1 MRGVAVTALLAAA
14 CQEVQIYGDLDDFS
28 GTGDAPD
35 LRTPRRTDTIE
46 QRLQP
51 KVDVLWVIDNSGS
64 MTEEQEK
71 VAANFEAF
79 TRFFVD
85 SGIDWHIGAVTTDCG
100 TLDDGSTGGT
110 GTGLSADCGKLVSVA
125 GYPYITPDVPAPEAM
140 FRQLVRAG
148 AGGSADEMG
157 LLATWRALVPVS
169 PQVEQ
174 HNRGFLRK
182 NAALH
187 IVVISDEAD
196 SSPYPEFNM
205 PEFTTYLR
213 YQIKEP
219 SGGVVPPVTFSSI
232 VGPRPN
238 GCRSQD
244 GSGEAAAGAEYIEAT
259 NAIGGIFASICTTD
273 WYPVLEAIGLQAAG
287 LRDEYFLSQLP
298 VRESIRVW
306 VFDET
311 GRRDGLDVASLEP
324 DEDLAA
330 ACDAQG
336 RQQCFAYRYDR
347 QRNSIRTIDFLPAPS
362 SDVNIRY
369 EILGEDDG
377 DDATAPPEGA
387 GAEG

>member
-1 MRGVAVTALLAAA
+1 MRGVVVTALIASA
-14 CQEVQIYGDLDDFS
+14 CQEVQIYGDYDDFAGS
-28 GTGDAPD
+28 GDAPD
-35 LRTPRRTDTIE
+35 LRTPRKTDTIE

-100 TLDDGSTGGT
+100 TLEDGGTGT

-125 GYPYITPDVPAPEAM
+125 GYPYLTPDVPAPEAM

-169 PQVEQ
+169 PEVEN

-187 IVVISDEAD
+187 IVVISDEPD
-196 SSPYPEFNM
+196 SSPYPTFNM
-205 PEFTTYLR
+205 PEFTTYVK
-213 YQIKEP
+213 YQLKEP
-219 SGGVVPPVTFSSI
+219 VSGQAPPVTFSSI
-232 VGPRPN
+232 VGPKPN

-244 GSGEAAAGAEYIEAT
+244 GSGDAAAGAEYIEAT
-259 NAIGGIFASICTTD
+259 NTIGGIFASICTTD

-287 LRDEYFLSQLP
+287 LRDEYFLSELP
-298 VRESIRVW
+298 VRDSIRVW

-311 GRRDGLDVASLEP
+311 GRRDGLDVATLGA
-324 DEDLAA
+324 DEALDE
-330 ACDAQG
+330 ACDARG

-369 EILGEDDG
+369 EILGEANDVDEAPA
-377 DDATAPPEGA
+377 DETDA
-387 GAEG
+387 AE